1 MRSASS
7 GVAVGRRFRYFVIAA
22 ALGAALSAAPR
33 ALAQDGGAPDAAPVL
48 DAGGDGGPS
57 PSAILAY
64 YCGDADLECTI
75 AGPLEY
81 AKTVQLPIAFDWDTN
96 WIPNGSPLQVR
107 FYVKV
112 PAETTVK
119 LSGQLKTSWPQA
131 MTLATPGGGR
141 GFLGFD
147 YGLEVG
153 AKARI
158 DTTVAGIPIK
168 WTGDIP
174 YVPQVDFHLTGA
186 TTFQPWA
193 FAPNGAKASAF
204 SKEFT
209 LFDVNLL
216 GLAGIPSQISKGG
229 VSLDVKGE
237 LSATYTTDRIQIDP
251 AGPGELPIQ
260 SASGT
265 AYRAFAGGAFVE
277 YDVWPEGTVHYD
289 GTLHL
294 IPAFFIEVLGKKFT
308 IPITDFPLTMPIGD
322 QAFVFDPVRVHVPLP
337 DIKEI
342 QDPMIDFGQVAVG
355 GGKLRKLQLQNLGEA
370 KARATGFIDANMES
384 TFQLTSP
391 SSLIDPGQDGDVKV
405 RFTPKKTGLFE
416 TEMTLVTNDPD
427 YRFIKVKLRGLGAAV
442 SAPDYPSDDAGAPDA
457 ASSPPSLNQKSGC
470 GCRTAGSSDAPAGG
484 LWLGLVGLGVVFF
497 RRRRGRA

>member
-1 MRSASS
+1 MDH
-7 GVAVGRRFRYFVIAA
+7 RFRYLIV
-22 ALGAALSAAPR
+22 GAAVGATLSAAPLAR
-33 ALAQDGGAPDAAPVL
+33 AQDGGAPDAAPLL
-48 DAGGDGGPS
+48 DAGPDSSVS
-57 PSAILAY
+57 PGAILAY
-64 YCGDADLECTI
+64 YCGGADLECTI

-81 AKTVQLPIAFDWDTN
+81 AKTIQLPFAFDWDTN

-107 FYVKV
+107 FYVKM
-112 PAETTVK
+112 PAETTVE
-119 LSGQLKTSWPQA
+119 LDGQLQTTWPQA
-131 MTLATPGGGR
+131 MTLATPGGSR

-158 DTTVAGIPIK
+158 DANVAGIPIK
-168 WTGDIP
+168 WSGDIP
-174 YVPQVDFHLTGA
+174 YVPQVDFHMQGA
-186 TTFQPWA
+186 TLFTPWA

-204 SKEFT
+204 TKEFT

-216 GLAGIPSQISKGG
+216 GLAGVPSQISKGG

-251 AGPGELPIQ
+251 AGTNELSVQ

-265 AYRAFAGGAFVE
+265 AYRAFPGGAFVE
-277 YDVWPEGTVHYD
+277 YNVWPEGTVHYD

-294 IPAFFIEVLGKKFT
+294 IPAFYLEVLGKKFS

-337 DIKEI
+337 DIEELK
-342 QDPMIDFGQVAVG
+342 DPMIDFGQVAIG
-355 GGKLRKLQLQNLGEA
+355 GGKLRKLPLSNIGEA
-370 KARATGFIDANMES
+370 KARATGFIDAAMQT
-384 TFQLTSP
+384 TFKLTSP
-391 SSLIDPGQDGDVKV
+391 STLIDSGQGGSVTI
-405 RFTPKKTGLFE
+405 RFTPQKAGLFE

-442 SAPDYPSDDAGAPDA
+442 SGPDYPADDAGAPEA
-457 ASSPPSLNQKSGC
+457 GAPGAKPSANESGGC
-470 GCRTAGSSDAPAGG
+470 GCRSAGSGEAPPGG
-484 LWLGLVGLGVVFF
+484 LWFGFVGVGLLLSRH
-497 RRRRGRA
+497 RRRRA